1 MTLVKSVIFLLLG
14 FYTLHNPVIW
24 GIIFFPWLIASI
36 GKYEQN
42 KKKKK
47 KSDFISCSALNGGET

>member
-24 GIIFFPWLIASI
+24 GIVFIPRLVGSI
-36 GKYEQN
+36 GKYEQKQKN
-42 KKKKK
+42 KKKFC
-47 KSDFISCSALNGGET
+47 FIR

>member
-1 MTLVKSVIFLLLG
+1 MTIIKSVIFLLLG

-36 GKYEQN
+36 GKYEQKQKLR
-42 KKKKK
+42 KK
-47 KSDFISCSALNGGET
+47 FIFIR